1 MCQSFREP
9 LDRWEWTYTIIFK
22 YGQQCSLQN
31 QGLGSHSGNTS
42 CHTRRGMQPKASKN
56 DTKLSTI
63 FKFLLPLFSIHWVV
77 INLWLFSRGLT
88 KLLWQL
94 LLVFWSVC
102 GGMRTWTSILCHIT
116 EITLNLYLY
125 KDFLS
130 ADCELLEGRN
140 LVALFFC
147 LLCFDFCI
155 LPQWAVTLLNVF
167 TCSCIS

>member
-1 MCQSFREP
+1 
-9 LDRWEWTYTIIFK
+9 
-22 YGQQCSLQN
+22 
-31 QGLGSHSGNTS
+31 
-42 CHTRRGMQPKASKN
+42 MQPKASNN

-63 FKFLLPLFSIHWVV
+63 FRFLLPLFSIHWVL

-116 EITLNLYLY
+116 EITLKLYLY
-125 KDFLS
+125 RDFFS

-140 LVALFFC
+140 LVVWGFFALFCFLYFASAGC
-147 LLCFDFCI
+147 NLAKCVYWFLYFLIKILIKLLRI
-155 LPQWAVTLLNVF
+155 VYIHRHTVYK
-167 TCSCIS
+167 